1 MHKLQVAHVWF
12 RLCEG
17 PFPTERSAQACKK
30 MQTNARRP
38 IPTSCSRESLLEPSS
53 PRKQRDLVV
62 IPEASK
68 DALSIEVNLT
78 YMHQRLISQLSRL
91 PVQSSGIALNVVAM
105 SGLVD
110 LMVRV
115 DHKREP
121 FLVPIRNVLCMEGT
135 VLLGLYV
142 ARTLC
147 SRDFVGGLSS
157 RTVVSSHSIFFT
169 CLQLLFSHPGTAERF
184 GGLTMARYIA
194 HTSGVVNLLLN
205 VRFLH
210 LCARRRALAEP
221 SWFPTT
227 VSPAAICHVG
237 ATVGTPQWVRFVG
250 LTSGCIATAILWPI
264 CVYRAL
270 RSPRRVACNPS
281 IFILIAPIPFVTMAM

>member
-1 MHKLQVAHVWF
+1 
-12 RLCEG
+12 
-17 PFPTERSAQACKK
+17 
-30 MQTNARRP
+30 
-38 IPTSCSRESLLEPSS
+38 
-53 PRKQRDLVV
+53 
-62 IPEASK
+62 
-68 DALSIEVNLT
+68 
-78 YMHQRLISQLSRL
+78 
-91 PVQSSGIALNVVAM
+91 
-105 SGLVD
+105 
-110 LMVRV
+110 MVRV

-210 LCARRRALAEP
+210 LCARRRAR
-221 SWFPTT
+221 
-227 VSPAAICHVG
+227 G
-237 ATVGTPQWVRFVG
+237 ALVVPYHG
-250 LTSGCIATAILWPI
+250 LTSCYLPCGCNCWYSSVGAIRRAHLRVHRDRNLVADLCVQGTAFPSARSLQPFDIHLDCPDPI
-264 CVYRAL
+264 RHDGHVRARGL
-270 RSPRRVACNPS
+270 TNP
-281 IFILIAPIPFVTMAM
+281 